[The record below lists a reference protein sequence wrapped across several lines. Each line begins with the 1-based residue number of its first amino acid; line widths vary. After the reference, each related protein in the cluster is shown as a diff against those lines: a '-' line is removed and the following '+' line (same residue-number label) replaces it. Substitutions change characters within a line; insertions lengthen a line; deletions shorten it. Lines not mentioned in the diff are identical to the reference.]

1 VFCEN
6 STAEGVNLTEGDSPH
21 SGSFEPEAE
30 AANSAEEVEDIHLF
44 FQCINGAVARPSGPH
59 ALAQDEGQH
68 AANHDD
74 DRYLLADRAH
84 VQTFIHRAKIAAGMT
99 LSASHQMLPVIP
111 APIMPTMKSAMR
123 KMT

>member
-44 FQCINGAVARPSGPH
+44 FQCINGAVASVWMRSPRQRPQPVDDQRHHKAGAACS
-59 ALAQDEGQH
+59 DENPDGDFSDPAYHRSTARTQS
-68 AANHDD
+68 ANTTP
-74 DRYLLADRAH
+74 R
-84 VQTFIHRAKIAAGMT
+84 
-99 LSASHQMLPVIP
+99 
-111 APIMPTMKSAMR
+111 R
-123 KMT
+123 KQNVGA